1 MVEFKDVSRS
11 NREHKLEKKD
21 EEDFR
26 KHIKFYHRNTY
37 IKASAMLHVR
47 IGE

>member
-37 IKASAMLHVR
+37 IKASVMLHVR